1 MVERLLA
8 KEEVAGSTPVFRSTL
23 TTSRALATSALVA
36 QARARDAG
44 CDAAEVAEW
53 QTRRSQKPLGFTAR
67 VGSTPTFG
75 TSHPGTRGEFRRR
88 GTKHSM
94 TIQRVS
100 PWKYWRP
107 AWAQGQYAYVALPAS
122 IPRPVAGLLALLYT
136 LLLLLLP
143 NVYGPL
149 YTLPG
154 GRASVRISPLRGRLR
169 HVAVF
174 LPVVLASMTVVLSS
188 PIAEGVA
195 GSWIRL
201 CAVLLMLVALPNVL
215 AVVGISWR
223 ARRFT
228 RPIDHYADTLIR
240 WRFGPGR
247 GPPGDGDRLWSLVR
261 DLATREGWLL
271 GLHAN
276 SDEIRDEFYF
286 RHGMVLDDP
295 ADPKAAR
302 RLVFDGR
309 AARAAGQASAAT
321 HEE

>member
-1 MVERLLA
+1 MLA
-8 KEEVAGSTPVFRSTL
+8 VTR
-23 TTSRALATSALVA
+23 
-36 QARARDAG
+36 
-44 CDAAEVAEW
+44 AEVAEW

-75 TSHPGTRGEFRRR
+75 TSHPGTRREFRRR

-100 PWKYWRP
+100 PWKYWRS

-122 IPRPVAGLLALLYT
+122 IPRPVGGLLALLYT

-174 LPVVLASMTVVLSS
+174 LPVALASMTVVLSS
-188 PIAEGVA
+188 PIAEGAA
-195 GSWIRL
+195 GGWIRL

-261 DLATREGWLL
+261 DLATREGWLI

-286 RHGMVLDDP
+286 RHAMVLDDP

>member
-1 MVERLLA
+1 
-8 KEEVAGSTPVFRSTL
+8 
-23 TTSRALATSALVA
+23 
-36 QARARDAG
+36 
-44 CDAAEVAEW
+44 
-53 QTRRSQKPLGFTAR
+53 
-67 VGSTPTFG
+67 
-75 TSHPGTRGEFRRR
+75 
-88 GTKHSM
+88 M
-94 TIQRVS
+94 TILRVS
-100 PWKYWRP
+100 PWKYWRS
-107 AWAQGQYAYVALPAS
+107 AWAQGQYAYVALRAS
-122 IPRPVAGLLALLYT
+122 VPRPVAGLLALLYG
-136 LLLLLLP
+136 LLLLVLP
-143 NVYGPL
+143 NGYGPL

-169 HVAVF
+169 HLALF
-174 LPVVLASMTVVLSS
+174 LPAALVSMTVMLSS
-188 PIAEGVA
+188 PIAEGAA
-195 GSWIRL
+195 GGWIKL

-223 ARRFT
+223 ARRFAQ
-228 RPIDHYADTLIR
+228 PIDHYADTLIR

-295 ADPKAAR
+295 GDPAAGR

>member
-1 MVERLLA
+1 
-8 KEEVAGSTPVFRSTL
+8 
-23 TTSRALATSALVA
+23 
-36 QARARDAG
+36 
-44 CDAAEVAEW
+44 
-53 QTRRSQKPLGFTAR
+53 
-67 VGSTPTFG
+67 
-75 TSHPGTRGEFRRR
+75 
-88 GTKHSM
+88 M

-100 PWKYWRP
+100 PWKYWRS

-143 NVYGPL
+143 NGYGPL

-169 HVAVF
+169 HLAVF
-174 LPVVLASMTVVLSS
+174 LPAVLVSMTVLLSS
-188 PIAEGVA
+188 PIAEGAA
-195 GSWIRL
+195 GGWIKL
-201 CAVLLMLVALPNVL
+201 CAVLLMFVTLPNVL
-215 AVVGISWR
+215 VVVGIGWR
-223 ARRFT
+223 ARRFAQ
-228 RPIDHYADTLIR
+228 PIDYYADTLIR

-295 ADPKAAR
+295 GDPAAGR

-309 AARAAGQASAAT
+309 PAHAAGQASVGPR
-321 HEE
+321 EE

>member
-1 MVERLLA
+1 MLA
-8 KEEVAGSTPVFRSTL
+8 VTR
-23 TTSRALATSALVA
+23 
-36 QARARDAG
+36 
-44 CDAAEVAEW
+44 AEVAEW

-75 TSHPGTRGEFRRR
+75 TSHPGTRREFRRR

-100 PWKYWRP
+100 PWKYWRS

-143 NVYGPL
+143 NAYGPL

-169 HVAVF
+169 HVALF
-174 LPVVLASMTVVLSS
+174 LPVVLASMTVMLNS
-188 PIAEGVA
+188 PIAEGAA
-195 GSWIRL
+195 GGWVRL

-215 AVVGISWR
+215 AVVGISGR
-223 ARRFT
+223 ARRFAQ
-228 RPIDHYADTLIR
+228 PIDHYADTLIR

-247 GPPGDGDRLWSLVR
+247 GPPGDGDRLWSLLR

-286 RHGMVLDDP
+286 RHAMVLDDP

-309 AARAAGQASAAT
+309 AARAAGQASAGP

>member
-1 MVERLLA
+1 MLA
-8 KEEVAGSTPVFRSTL
+8 VTR
-23 TTSRALATSALVA
+23 
-36 QARARDAG
+36 
-44 CDAAEVAEW
+44 AEVAEW

-75 TSHPGTRGEFRRR
+75 TSHPGTRREFRRR

-100 PWKYWRP
+100 PWKYWRS

-174 LPVVLASMTVVLSS
+174 PPIALASMTVDAQLADRGGRRRGLDQALRRAAHARGPAERAGGRGHQRAGQTLRTAHRPLRRYAHSLALRAGARSSRRRRSVLE
-188 PIAEGVA
+188 P
-195 GSWIRL
+195 
-201 CAVLLMLVALPNVL
+201 
-215 AVVGISWR
+215 R
-223 ARRFT
+223 ARSR
-228 RPIDHYADTLIR
+228 Y
-240 WRFGPGR
+240 
-247 GPPGDGDRLWSLVR
+247 S
-261 DLATREGWLL
+261 
-271 GLHAN
+271 
-276 SDEIRDEFYF
+276 
-286 RHGMVLDDP
+286 
-295 ADPKAAR
+295 
-302 RLVFDGR
+302 
-309 AARAAGQASAAT
+309 
-321 HEE
+321 